1 MLGKT
6 VVLLGKDKGEANEEG
21 VFGRRSDVYVWFE
34 VEVGGRVED
43 ISCFTG
49 SDQDRHKKEKETT
62 NEYYVIHL
70 AVQEASAPVILSEI
84 LILFIL

>member
-1 MLGKT
+1 MYGL
-6 VVLLGKDKGEANEEG
+6 
-21 VFGRRSDVYVWFE
+21 RQRQ
-34 VEVGGRVED
+34 EVGGRVED

-84 LILFIL
+84 LILFILQKQEAGIGPI

>member
-1 MLGKT
+1 MYGL
-6 VVLLGKDKGEANEEG
+6 
-21 VFGRRSDVYVWFE
+21 RQRQ
-34 VEVGGRVED
+34 EVGGRVED
-43 ISCFTG
+43 INCFTG

-84 LILFIL
+84 LILFILQKQEAGIGPI